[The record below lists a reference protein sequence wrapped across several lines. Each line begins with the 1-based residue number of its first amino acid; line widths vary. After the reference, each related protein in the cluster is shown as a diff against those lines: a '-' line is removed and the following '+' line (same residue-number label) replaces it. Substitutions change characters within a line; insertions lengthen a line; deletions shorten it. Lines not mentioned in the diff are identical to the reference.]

1 MTEPSQRISP
11 RCDLKESAL
20 PAIQDPSG
28 MIELSRLDWIQGGL
42 FRVPNEIKD
51 AQGSAAGANER
62 RKDESKITFRAKN
75 GSSAFPL
82 SGVHESY
89 TSV

>member
-1 MTEPSQRISP
+1 
-11 RCDLKESAL
+11 
-20 PAIQDPSG
+20 
-28 MIELSRLDWIQGGL
+28 MIELSRLDLIQGGL

-51 AQGSAAGANER
+51 AKGSAVGTNEG

-75 GSSAFPL
+75 GSAAFPL
-82 SGVHESY
+82 TGVHETY